1 LTVLPARARHHVPHR
16 IADFS
21 QTNFEEID
29 MSEHIGSIFAGIAF
43 AATFVVVSVGTA
55 AMCFPG
61 LVA

>member
-1 LTVLPARARHHVPHR
+1 VPHR
-16 IADFS
+16 IDDFS

-55 AMCFPG
+55 AMCFPS